1 MHRILRVA
9 LLLALMAAVTA
20 EAPAAGSHTV
30 VVRNSQGFARAA
42 AALRHSG
49 GTIVLRP
56 GTYPSIVLGPRS
68 GGPLRIVGA
77 GPDAVRVGRLLLWR
91 TRRGSINGPS
101 VRPAGGDPRPEMH

>member
-68 GGPLRIVGA
+68 GGPLRVVGA

-91 TRRGSINGPS
+91 TRRGSRHPASSRPRRGPAP
-101 VRPAGGDPRPEMH
+101 PA